1 MSESNEQ
8 VLNGYRFRTHALDRG
23 GGGWGAAVTYTS
35 PIRPVSAKP
44 ELLKV
49 SGDFATEQEAHAA
62 ARAAI
67 VPLIER
73 G

>member
-8 VLNGYRFRTHALDRG
+8 VLNGYRFRTHALNRG
-23 GGGWGAAVTYTS
+23 GAEWGAAVTYAS
-35 PIRPVSAKP
+35 PVRPVGAQP
-44 ELLKV
+44 EILKV
-49 SGDFATEQEAHAA
+49 DGDFATEQEAHDA

-67 VPLIER
+67 VLLIER